1 MELTRSARC
10 EGGHAPPPQ
19 PIRALGGPRGGLVE
33 SGDRQDTVLGCLL
46 GGAIGD
52 AIGGVAERGCVGL
65 SDDTQLTLATCE
77 AICESG
83 VAEPAALAAAFLRW
97 FTQRRLSGLGSATL
111 KALRDLQAGAHW
123 ALAGAKGE
131 MAAGNGGAMR
141 IAPLAFVPSADRVAI
156 RDAVRITHHHDEA
169 YLGALAVVLAMRLTW
184 PSSSDALL
192 RTVAA
197 ELPDCRVRDQLQ
209 LAAELGRAPSLEA
222 VARHS
227 GSSGWVVE
235 TVPLAL
241 VAGWQ
246 MAEASFPTALDE
258 LVRIGGD
265 TDTIASIAGQVAG
278 AKLGA
283 RRLPPDLLSV
293 VPERELIE
301 DIGLRFSAILGAA

>member
-1 MELTRSARC
+1 MEHV
-10 EGGHAPPPQ
+10 G
-19 PIRALGGPRGGLVE
+19 
-33 SGDRQDTVLGCLL
+33 RQDAVLGCLL

-52 AIGGVAERGCVGL
+52 AIGGVAERGRVGL

-77 AICESG
+77 AICDAG
-83 VAEPAALAAAFLRW
+83 VAEPSALAAAFLRW
-97 FTQRRLSGLGSATL
+97 FKQHRLSGLGSATL

-141 IAPLAFVPSADRVAI
+141 IAPLAFLPSADRVAI

-169 YLGALAVVLAMRLTW
+169 YLGALAVVLALRLTW
-184 PSSSDALL
+184 PSSADALL

-197 ELPDCRVRDQLQ
+197 DLPDCRVRDQLQ
-209 LAAELGRAPSLEA
+209 LTADLGPAASLEA
-222 VARHS
+222 VSARS
-227 GSSGWVVE
+227 GRSGWVVE

-241 VAGWQ
+241 AAAWH
-246 MAEASFPTALDE
+246 MAESSFPTALDE

-278 AKLGA
+278 ARLGA
-283 RRLPPDLLSV
+283 SRLPPDLLSL

-301 DIGLRFSAILGAA
+301 DIGRRFSIVVEAA